1 MQSTSFHISKV
12 TEQTWR
18 VQNCSTMVHVQAVGS
33 VRLPSEIYA
42 TQAAALPES
51 VGGPTVRICS
61 AKQMNQPYVIVDAE
75 DEHECPKRECFKYL
89 LTKSNP
95 DTDMSSFRETC
106 TADTQEFF
114 GLSPALPTHLLF
126 REALPN
132 SKVEPKAM
140 PKPPTGPPPA
150 GPRPCP
156 PGPPLAASSKASSS
170 STCVQPS
177 EEPPQKVAR
186 DTCLQPSEEPPIK
199 VQKLGNEASVAEEVT
214 RPPVTPIGLSSLS
227 GGAPSSADMTC
238 PIMVAAVAAEHDAKT
253 AQLYSPD
260 NWADRINF
268 RCSITTHM
276 SICFS
281 VLARRRAFTS

>member
-61 AKQMNQPYVIVDAE
+61 AKQMDQPYVIVDAE
-75 DEHECPKRECFKYL
+75 DEHECPKRDCFKYL

-126 REALPN
+126 RIFGITPSFASFLPR
-132 SKVEPKAM
+132 S
-140 PKPPTGPPPA
+140 TGPTQGCWSPPA
-150 GPRPCP
+150 FSQRRDCP
-156 PGPPLAASSKASSS
+156 A
-170 STCVQPS
+170 
-177 EEPPQKVAR
+177 
-186 DTCLQPSEEPPIK
+186 
-199 VQKLGNEASVAEEVT
+199 T
-214 RPPVTPIGLSSLS
+214 RPLL
-227 GGAPSSADMTC
+227 
-238 PIMVAAVAAEHDAKT
+238 
-253 AQLYSPD
+253 
-260 NWADRINF
+260 
-268 RCSITTHM
+268 
-276 SICFS
+276 
-281 VLARRRAFTS
+281 